1 MDNSMI
7 LTILK
12 TDLQISVGAYDQL
25 LTNYIEL
32 AKAAIGREGINLTD
46 SAEDGMLVE
55 SYAAWLARKRKDNV
69 PMSRML
75 RYMLNNRLLS
85 EKMQSEAQSETE
97 SETEEEE

>member
-1 MDNSMI
+1 MDNSTI

-12 TDLQISVGAYDQL
+12 TDLQISVDAYDGL
-25 LTNYIEL
+25 LNNYILL
-32 AKAAIGREGINLTD
+32 AKKSIETEGITLTE

-55 SYAAWLARKRKDNV
+55 TYAAWLARKRKENV

-85 EKMQSEAQSETE
+85 EKMKA
-97 SETEEEE
+97 EEE

>member
-1 MDNSMI
+1 MDNSTI

-12 TDLQISVGAYDQL
+12 TDLQISVDAYDGL
-25 LTNYIEL
+25 LNNFILL
-32 AKAAIGREGINLTD
+32 AKKNIETEGITLTE

-55 SYAAWLARKRKDNV
+55 TYAAWLARKRKENG

-85 EKMQSEAQSETE
+85 EKMKA
-97 SETEEEE
+97 EEE